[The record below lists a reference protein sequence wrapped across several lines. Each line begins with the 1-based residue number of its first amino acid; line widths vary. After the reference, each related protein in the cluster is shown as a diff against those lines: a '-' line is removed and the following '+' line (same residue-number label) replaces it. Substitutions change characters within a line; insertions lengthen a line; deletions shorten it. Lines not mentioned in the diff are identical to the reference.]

1 MDTKT
6 ILIAAAAIIVIG
18 AVAYTQ
24 LPGGEPDPME
34 GMDHSNMK
42 TVPASASASTKAYEV
57 AMTKMMKD
65 MAIPYTG
72 KPDVDFVQGMMP
84 HHQGAIDMA
93 KVVLQYGKD
102 SEIKSLAENVVEAQE
117 DEIAFMKS
125 WLGKAD
131 QASLGVSPDST
142 KGYEE
147 AMAKLEKNMTMAQ
160 SGDADVDFVKGM
172 IPHHQ
177 GAIDMA
183 KVALQYAKDP
193 EVLKLAQDVVT
204 AQEGEIAFMN
214 GWLAKHGSERHYSL
228 RPTVFEPFRHGQ
240 SIIVSRD

>member
-1 MDTKT
+1 MNTKT
-6 ILIAAAAIIVIG
+6 ILIAAAAIILIG

-24 LPGGEPDPME
+24 MSGGKPDPMA
-34 GMDHSNMK
+34 GMDHSTMN
-42 TVPASASASTKAYEV
+42 TAPASAPASSKAYEV
-57 AMTKMMKD
+57 AMVKMMKD

-93 KVVLQYGKD
+93 KVALQYGKD
-102 SEIKSLAENVVEAQE
+102 SEIKSLAGNVVEAQE

-125 WLGKAD
+125 WLGKVD
-131 QASLGVSPDST
+131 QASLVVSPDST

-147 AMAKLEKNMTMAQ
+147 AMAKLEQNMTMTH

-193 EVLKLAQDVVT
+193 EILKLAQDVVT
-204 AQEGEIAFMN
+204 AQEGEIALMN
-214 GWLAKHGSERHYSL
+214 GWLAKHGK
-228 RPTVFEPFRHGQ
+228 
-240 SIIVSRD
+240 

>member
-1 MDTKT
+1 MNTKT
-6 ILIAAAAIIVIG
+6 ILIAAAAIILIG

-24 LPGGEPDPME
+24 MSGGKPDPMA
-34 GMDHSNMK
+34 GMDHSTMN
-42 TVPASASASTKAYEV
+42 TAPASAPASSKAYEV
-57 AMTKMMKD
+57 AMVKMMKD

-72 KPDVDFVQGMMP
+72 KPDLDFVQGMMP

-93 KVVLQYGKD
+93 KVALQYGKD
-102 SEIKSLAENVVEAQE
+102 SEIKSLAGNVIEAQE

-125 WLGKAD
+125 WLGKVD
-131 QASLGVSPDST
+131 QASLVVSPDST

-147 AMAKLEKNMTMAQ
+147 AMAKLEQNMTMTH

-177 GAIDMA
+177 GALDMA
-183 KVALQYAKDP
+183 KVALLYAKDP

-214 GWLAKHGSERHYSL
+214 GWLSKYGK
-228 RPTVFEPFRHGQ
+228 
-240 SIIVSRD
+240 

>member
-6 ILIAAAAIIVIG
+6 ILLAAAAIVVIG
-18 AVAYTQ
+18 GVAYTQ
-24 LPGGEPDPME
+24 MSGGDPDPMA
-34 GMDHSNMK
+34 GMDHSNMNMA
-42 TVPASASASTKAYEV
+42 PASAPASTKAYEV
-57 AMTKMMKD
+57 AMAKMMKD

-93 KVVLQYGKD
+93 KVALQYGKD
-102 SEIKSLAENVVEAQE
+102 SEIKSLAGNVIEAQE

-125 WLGKAD
+125 WLGKVN
-131 QASLGVSPDST
+131 QASLVVSPDST

-147 AMAKLEKNMTMAQ
+147 AMAKLEQNMTMTH

-183 KVALQYAKDP
+183 KVALLYAKDP

-214 GWLAKHGSERHYSL
+214 GWLSKYGK
-228 RPTVFEPFRHGQ
+228 
-240 SIIVSRD
+240 

>member
-1 MDTKT
+1 MNTKT
-6 ILIAAAAIIVIG
+6 ILIAAAAIILIG

-24 LPGGEPDPME
+24 MSGGKPDPMA
-34 GMDHSNMK
+34 GMDHSTMN
-42 TVPASASASTKAYEV
+42 TAPASAPASSKAYEV
-57 AMTKMMKD
+57 AMVKMMKD

-72 KPDVDFVQGMMP
+72 KPDLDFVQGMMP

-93 KVVLQYGKD
+93 KVALQYGKD
-102 SEIKSLAENVVEAQE
+102 SEIKSLAGNVIEAQE

-125 WLGKAD
+125 WLGKVD
-131 QASLGVSPDST
+131 QASLVVSPDST

-147 AMAKLEKNMTMAQ
+147 AMAKLEQNMTMTH

-183 KVALQYAKDP
+183 KVALLYAKDP

-214 GWLAKHGSERHYSL
+214 GWLSKYGK
-228 RPTVFEPFRHGQ
+228 
-240 SIIVSRD
+240 

>member
-6 ILIAAAAIIVIG
+6 ILIAAAVIIVIG

-24 LPGGEPDPME
+24 MSGGKPDPMA
-34 GMDHSNMK
+34 GMDHSTMN
-42 TVPASASASTKAYEV
+42 TAPASAPASSKAYEV
-57 AMTKMMKD
+57 AMVKMMKD

-93 KVVLQYGKD
+93 KVALQYGKD
-102 SEIKSLAENVVEAQE
+102 SEIKSLAGNVIEAQE

-125 WLGKAD
+125 WLGKVD
-131 QASLGVSPDST
+131 QASLVVSPDST

-147 AMAKLEKNMTMAQ
+147 AMAKLEQNMTMTH
-160 SGDADVDFVKGM
+160 SSDADVDFVKGM

-214 GWLAKHGSERHYSL
+214 GWLSKYGK
-228 RPTVFEPFRHGQ
+228 
-240 SIIVSRD
+240 